1 MSIEGVCP
9 VLSVP
14 FHKNGEVD
22 YASFESM
29 VQWILSLGIKSVLL
43 FGVASE
49 NIKLS
54 DEERSKLLKI
64 LLRLR
69 MGTNLKVITSVADH
83 SAHLAVRR
91 AIDYESMGTDYINI
105 LPPTFFNPTPAQI
118 THHISS
124 ILASVKLPVIVQ
136 HLPQG
141 GGVND
146 VGDLVTL
153 SSRFNNLKMIKC
165 EANPPAES
173 IKRVH
178 QLSNNQVET
187 LIGWGGIHWATGTAA
202 GARGIQPG
210 CSLSDLYLWAEQ
222 ALLEQDLV
230 EFEER
235 LGKFLPV
242 ISEWINTIEELVAAE
257 KFVLAQRGIIHN
269 DYCRAPTVVLTDKVK
284 TQALSLIELA
294 QSTRKVWA
302 R

>member
-1 MSIEGVCP
+1 VSIEGVCP

-202 GARGIQPG
+202 
-210 CSLSDLYLWAEQ
+210 EQ

>member
-1 MSIEGVCP
+1 MSIQGVCP

-29 VQWILSLGIKSVLL
+29 AQWIIALGTKSVLF

-54 DEERSKLLKI
+54 DDERYELLEI
-64 LLRLR
+64 LLRTREGSGLQ
-69 MGTNLKVITSVADH
+69 VIASVADH
-83 SAHLAVRR
+83 SADLAVRR
-91 AIDYESMGTDYINI
+91 AKDYESMGADYINI

-118 THHISS
+118 NHHISS

-153 SSRFNNLKMIKC
+153 SEKFDNLKMVKC
-165 EANPPAES
+165 EANPPADS

-178 QLSNNQVET
+178 QLSNKKVET
-187 LIGWGGIHWATGTAA
+187 LIGWGGIHWVSGAAA
-202 GARGIQPG
+202 GAKGIQPG
-210 CSLSDLYLWAEQ
+210 CSLTDLYLWAEQ
-222 ALLEQDLV
+222 S
-230 EFEER
+230 
-235 LGKFLPV
+235 FLDQNRP
-242 ISEWINTIEELVAAE
+242 
-257 KFVLAQRGIIHN
+257 
-269 DYCRAPTVVLTDKVK
+269 
-284 TQALSLIELA
+284 
-294 QSTRKVWA
+294 
-302 R
+302 

>member
-1 MSIEGVCP
+1 MNIQGVCP

-29 VQWILSLGIKSVLL
+29 VQWIISLGTKSVLF

-54 DEERSKLLKI
+54 DDERYELLEI
-64 LLRLR
+64 LLRTR
-69 MGTNLKVITSVADH
+69 IGSDLKVIASVADH
-83 SAHLAVRR
+83 SADLAIRR
-91 AIDYESMGTDYINI
+91 AKDYESMGADYINV
-105 LPPTFFNPTPAQI
+105 LPPTFFNPTSTQI
-118 THHISS
+118 NHHISS

-153 SSRFNNLKMIKC
+153 SGQFDNLKMIKC

-178 QLSNNQVET
+178 QLSNNKVET
-187 LIGWGGIHWATGTAA
+187 LIGWGGIHWANGVAA
-202 GARGIQPG
+202 GAKGIQPG
-210 CSLSDLYLWAEQ
+210 CSLSDLYLWAER
-222 ALLEQDLV
+222 ALLNQNLV
-230 EFEER
+230 EFKDR
-235 LGKFLPV
+235 LEKFLP
-242 ISEWINTIEELVAAE
+242 IIAEWINTVEELVAAE
-257 KFVLAQRGIIHN
+257 KFVLAKRGIIEN
-269 DYCRAPTVVLTDKVK
+269 DYCRAPTVVLTEKMK

-294 QSTRKVWA
+294 ESTSIVWTK
-302 R
+302 

>member
-1 MSIEGVCP
+1 MSIQGVCP

-22 YASFESM
+22 YDSFESM
-29 VQWILSLGIKSVLL
+29 AQWIISLGTKSVLF

-54 DEERSKLLKI
+54 DDERYELLER
-64 LLRLR
+64 LLRTREGSGLQ
-69 MGTNLKVITSVADH
+69 VIASVADH
-83 SAHLAVRR
+83 SADLAVRR
-91 AIDYESMGTDYINI
+91 AKDYESMGADYINI

-118 THHISS
+118 NHHISS
-124 ILASVKLPVIVQ
+124 ILASVELPVIVQ

-153 SSRFNNLKMIKC
+153 SEKFDNLKMVKC
-165 EANPPAES
+165 EANPPADS

-178 QLSNNQVET
+178 QLSNNRVET
-187 LIGWGGIHWATGTAA
+187 LIGWGGIHWANGAAA
-202 GARGIQPG
+202 GAKGIQPG
-210 CSLSDLYLWAEQ
+210 CSLTDLYLWAEQ
-222 ALLEQDLV
+222 SLLEKNLP
-230 EFEER
+230 EFENR

-257 KFVLAQRGIIHN
+257 KFVLAQRSIIES
-269 DYCRAPTVVLTDKVK
+269 DYCRAPTVVLTEKMK
-284 TQALSLIELA
+284 AQAFSLIELA
-294 QSTRKVWA
+294 QSTSTVGTK
-302 R
+302 

>member
-1 MSIEGVCP
+1 MSIQGVCP

-14 FHKNGEVD
+14 FHKTGEVD
-22 YASFESM
+22 YPSFERM
-29 VQWILSLGIKSVLL
+29 AQWIISIGTKSVLF

-49 NIKLS
+49 NIKLND
-54 DEERSKLLKI
+54 DERYKLLEI
-64 LLRLR
+64 LLRTR
-69 MGTNLKVITSVADH
+69 EGSQLKVIASVADH
-83 SAHLAVRR
+83 SADLAVRR
-91 AIDYESMGTDYINI
+91 AKDYESMGADYINI

-118 THHISS
+118 NHHISS

-153 SSRFNNLKMIKC
+153 SAKFDNLKMIKC

-178 QLSNNQVET
+178 QLSNNKVET
-187 LIGWGGIHWATGTAA
+187 LIGWGGIHWATGAAA
-202 GARGIQPG
+202 GAKGIQPG

-222 ALLEQDLV
+222 ALLDQNLV
-230 EFEER
+230 EFEQR

-242 ISEWINTIEELVAAE
+242 ISEWINTVEELVAAE
-257 KFVLAQRGIIHN
+257 KFVLAQRGIIES
-269 DYCRAPTVVLTDKVK
+269 DYCRAPTVVLTEKMK

-294 QSTRKVWA
+294 QSTTTAWKR
-302 R
+302 